1 MQRKTATRRTR
12 RTRRLGAGAACCK
25 VRQDNTGQHRAGQET
40 CWLLCCAVLCC
51 WGQVGSPCHAPS
63 CVSPRLI
70 LASPCFLSSIQYTM
84 HHATTPI
91 GIQLS
96 DSILR
101 PKHSPSTRKVD
112 NIFVLNVRA
121 HHKSE
126 FSRRKSLGGC
136 STMASLTEALIAVK
150 ALFEKAM
157 SVRGQ
162 NGGQA
167 SFRNARN
174 ETINLKNVNLESVFL
189 VLQQAITPNAR
200 AEARRETKLCFDAL
214 RSVMRMH
221 ACECIDIVEY
231 SSSCYLCTL
240 YLCTDS
246 REKQMLLRLI
256 CVASQNFIFQA
267 LFSCFIINYVFRF
280 HAWGHS
286 SAGHD
291 TSCSH

>member
-1 MQRKTATRRTR
+1 
-12 RTRRLGAGAACCK
+12 
-25 VRQDNTGQHRAGQET
+25 
-40 CWLLCCAVLCC
+40 
-51 WGQVGSPCHAPS
+51 
-63 CVSPRLI
+63 
-70 LASPCFLSSIQYTM
+70 M

-240 YLCTDS
+240 CLCTDS

-267 LFSCFIINYVFRF
+267 LFSCFIINYVDPMHGIIPPLVTIHHVVID
-280 HAWGHS
+280 HACCDESACMHVCTRCVVIAVLWLLSWQVWSS
-286 SAGHD
+286 SAMKRAPPRRWAE
-291 TSCSH
+291 